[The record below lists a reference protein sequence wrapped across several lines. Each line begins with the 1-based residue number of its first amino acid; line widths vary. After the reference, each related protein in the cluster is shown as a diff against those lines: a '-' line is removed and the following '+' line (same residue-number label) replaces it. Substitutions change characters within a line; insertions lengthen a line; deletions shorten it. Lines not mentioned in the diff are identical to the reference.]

1 MVQVVQDLMTI
12 LKSMGV
18 SCVQYLKHFLP
29 PLVQLMEV
37 HGHNTPGLCEII
49 FQQLGMDITKFSF
62 NKHRCSRIDPQTLCQ
77 TICGYFHEGKKKN
90 CEEGFLICCS

>member
-29 PLVQLMEV
+29 PLVLLMEV
-37 HGHNTPGLCEII
+37 HGDNTPGLCEII
-49 FQQLGMDITKFSF
+49 FQQLGKYKAVETPRLMFYRRYGVDIEA
-62 NKHRCSRIDPQTLCQ
+62 LCQ
-77 TICGYFHEGKKKN
+77 AIC
-90 CEEGFLICCS
+90 